1 MKHRIVQIWAIAMA
15 LLLSACGGGGSGGG
29 GSAPVPGPA
38 PAPPPDPGPTAP
50 PPPANQSPGG
60 IWSGFTAAGDA
71 TFYITEEGE
80 LHFSADIPGGLL
92 ILGAGTVEISNGDE
106 LAGELQAGRILPEPS
121 ASSPPGLI
129 CSLDGALTE
138 RVEMVIAMKCE
149 DDGGPVWNE
158 SVTLSWSPD
167 YEQPSSLD
175 RIADSYRLAFRPAA
189 EVLNLVSGG
198 EISGMYGNGP
208 NCTLNGQITLLD
220 PQYNL
225 YWVEWTASGCLAPF
239 PNYEG
244 VKFSGIA
251 SMVPS
256 SLDEAPV
263 GSIQIFLTA
272 EVDDRF
278 DFLSVIYEP
287 A

>member
-138 RVEMVIAMKCE
+138 RAQIDLAVECE
-149 DDGGPVWNE
+149 DAGGPAWNE
-158 SVTLSWSPD
+158 TLSLTYSKD

-175 RIADSYRLAFRPAA
+175 RIASGYRLAFGPAA
-189 EVLNLVSGG
+189 ETLNLDGDEVSG
-198 EISGMYGNGP
+198 EYHNGL
-208 NCTLNGQITLLD
+208 NCTVKGQVSPRD
-220 PQYNL
+220 PSYNL
-225 YWVEWTASGCLAPF
+225 YWVEWTMSNCLAPF

-244 VKFSGIA
+244 AEFMGIA
-251 SMVPS
+251 SIIPS
-256 SLDEAPV
+256 TLDEAPM
-263 GSIQIFLTA
+263 GSIHIFLTA
-272 EVDDRF
+272 EVAGRF